1 MRIFRIQNI
10 YRLIKWMYRMKKSA
24 QIWER
29 VSKGEKESKRARK
42 SARNSDRE
50 KAREREKE
58 IKSKLNAMKIKKWET
73 ATITVDGNTFNAL
86 VAELILFFFITIAS
100 RAYHCAVF
108 SGFFSWLCLL
118 IVYRVRL
125 LSFISSAVE
134 KKTFDT
140 HLARKVMLF
149 PLCNRIYIQ
158 FMEII

>member
-1 MRIFRIQNI
+1 MRANFVGMRIFRIQNI

-86 VAELILFFFITIAS
+86 VAELIYFFFYYN
-100 RAYHCAVF
+100 R
-108 SGFFSWLCLL
+108 
-118 IVYRVRL
+118 
-125 LSFISSAVE
+125 ISSVPLRCIFWFFFLTLFTHCLQSSFTFVYIIRCWE
-134 KKTFDT
+134 KNVRYTSS
-140 HLARKVMLF
+140 
-149 PLCNRIYIQ
+149 
-158 FMEII
+158 